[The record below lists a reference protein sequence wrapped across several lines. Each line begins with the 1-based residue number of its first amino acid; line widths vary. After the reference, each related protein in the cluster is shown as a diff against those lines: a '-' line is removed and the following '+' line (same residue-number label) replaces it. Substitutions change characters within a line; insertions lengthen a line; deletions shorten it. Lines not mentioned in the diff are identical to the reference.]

1 LSAGDPLGSL
11 KRVALRDDAPAP
23 ALRGIA
29 MARRGELIR
38 AKALLRSAARLSR
51 HEQGLR
57 TNTRAENWHQPVG
70 RREFKM
76 QRFETPGSAQR
87 FLSVHAAVHNT
98 FNIQRHLVK
107 HFASS
112 EARHLTPGEWQRRH
126 ERELSPQVL
135 CDSTKLPVTMPL
147 LARCDNAVA
156 ASQVVHKPPVPLEDF
171 SLSVIVVDRQGTHRC
186 GC

>member
-1 LSAGDPLGSL
+1 MAG
-11 KRVALRDDAPAP
+11 
-23 ALRGIA
+23 
-29 MARRGELIR
+29 RGELIR

-57 TNTRAENWHQPVG
+57 TNNRAENSHQPVG

-76 QRFETPGSAQR
+76 QTFETPGSAQR

-98 FNIQRHLVK
+98 FNIQRHLTSRK
-107 HFASS
+107 ARASS
-112 EARHLTPGEWQRRH
+112 EARHLIPGEWQRRH

-135 CDSTKLPVTMPL
+135 CNSTKLPVTMPL
-147 LARCDNAVA
+147 LARCNDAVA

-171 SLSVIVVDRQGTHRC
+171 SLSVIVVDSQGRIDVVVERHHQ
-186 GC
+186 